1 MVEIIQEI
9 FHYVTHHYA
18 LYLVVT
24 MSLIASL
31 TIALVSLIK
40 KPIKKLTAKI
50 ETDRSRKLAN
60 NCIFIFI
67 AFAISWLCWFILGKI
82 SPYYFSAKNVEAL
95 LTGAFS
101 VVIYA
106 LGDGVITQKT
116 AKTAI
121 GKVIQIANEETEKV
135 EKAEKAEKAEKPKK
149 TAVEEYLKKIK

>member
-9 FHYVTHHYA
+9 FHYVMHHYA

-24 MSLIASL
+24 MSLIVSI

-50 ETDRSRKLAN
+50 KTDKWRKMAN
-60 NCIFIFI
+60 NCIFIFV
-67 AFAISWLCWFILGKI
+67 AFLISWLGWFVLGKI
-82 SPYYFSAKNVEAL
+82 SPYYFSAKNIEAL

-121 GKVIQIANEETEKV
+121 GKVIQIANEENEKS
-135 EKAEKAEKAEKPKK
+135 EKAEKAEKPKK
-149 TAVEEYLKKIK
+149 TAVEEYLKKVK